1 MELNSLRDRLNL
13 FIRIFFRRWVER
25 FVAKQFDYVESTRK
39 LKGTRYHVF
48 RIQRKCNNNSKES
61 LRHFSLEI
69 LYLGRGY
76 EREKQEVVGSRGE
89 KARETYCSV
98 SLLSRGAATND
109 LIAHCHATR
118 DFYFLSEAIFPRG
131 FGFCTV
137 PRHRGWF
144 INKLSRFISY
154 SFFSHLRSLYLP
166 LYSLNII
173 SISGIRL
180 RPPWTRYACSSLLNA
195 NSPACHAG
203 IVLDKN
209 NDNEN
214 NNDDNRK
221 IVVVMRAATGISPF
235 ESMMDC
241 VCIYIYIYET
251 RFKRTFEMIFF

>member
-13 FIRIFFRRWVER
+13 FIPIFFRRWVER
-25 FVAKQFDYVESTRK
+25 FVAKQFDYVENTRK
-39 LKGTRYHVF
+39 LKGTRYDVF

-131 FGFCTV
+131 FGFCRYTTGQ
-137 PRHRGWF
+137 HR
-144 INKLSRFISY
+144 
-154 SFFSHLRSLYLP
+154 
-166 LYSLNII
+166 
-173 SISGIRL
+173 
-180 RPPWTRYACSSLLNA
+180 
-195 NSPACHAG
+195 SPTSW
-203 IVLDKN
+203 L
-209 NDNEN
+209 
-214 NNDDNRK
+214 
-221 IVVVMRAATGISPF
+221 
-235 ESMMDC
+235 
-241 VCIYIYIYET
+241 IY
-251 RFKRTFEMIFF
+251 

>member
-1 MELNSLRDRLNL
+1 MGYSPFPSNEGVFEKEYSIYICFELGNWESARGVIWIHGINIHGIKFSTRCSDRLNL

-25 FVAKQFDYVESTRK
+25 FVAKQFDYVENTRN

-131 FGFCTV
+131 FGFC
-137 PRHRGWF
+137 RQHR
-144 INKLSRFISY
+144 
-154 SFFSHLRSLYLP
+154 
-166 LYSLNII
+166 
-173 SISGIRL
+173 
-180 RPPWTRYACSSLLNA
+180 
-195 NSPACHAG
+195 SPTSW
-203 IVLDKN
+203 L
-209 NDNEN
+209 
-214 NNDDNRK
+214 
-221 IVVVMRAATGISPF
+221 
-235 ESMMDC
+235 
-241 VCIYIYIYET
+241 IY
-251 RFKRTFEMIFF
+251 

>member
-25 FVAKQFDYVESTRK
+25 RFVAKQFDYVESTRK
-39 LKGTRYHVF
+39 LKGTRYDVF

-69 LYLGRGY
+69 LHLDRGY

-131 FGFCTV
+131 FGFCRYTTGQ
-137 PRHRGWF
+137 HR
-144 INKLSRFISY
+144 
-154 SFFSHLRSLYLP
+154 
-166 LYSLNII
+166 
-173 SISGIRL
+173 
-180 RPPWTRYACSSLLNA
+180 
-195 NSPACHAG
+195 SPTSW
-203 IVLDKN
+203 L
-209 NDNEN
+209 
-214 NNDDNRK
+214 
-221 IVVVMRAATGISPF
+221 
-235 ESMMDC
+235 
-241 VCIYIYIYET
+241 IY
-251 RFKRTFEMIFF
+251 